1 MLGRDFP
8 LKVRKLKLRT
18 LTMIRLLVLL
28 LMPKM
33 GNGVRAMLILEF
45 MKMVILQTT
54 QELKLYLALML
65 WAMGIWML
73 SLPKGIRDTMG

>member
-1 MLGRDFP
+1 MLGRDFR
-8 LKVRKLKLRT
+8 LKVRKLKVRT

-28 LMPKM
+28 LMQKM

>member
-8 LKVRKLKLRT
+8 LKVRKPKVRT

-73 SLPKGIRDTMG
+73 SLPKGIRDRMG

>member
-8 LKVRKLKLRT
+8 LKVRKPKVRT

-73 SLPKGIRDTMG
+73 SLPKGIRDIMG

>member
-8 LKVRKLKLRT
+8 LKVRKPKVRT

-28 LMPKM
+28 LMQKM

-73 SLPKGIRDTMG
+73 SLPKGIRDIMG

>member
-8 LKVRKLKLRT
+8 LKVRKPKVRT

-28 LMPKM
+28 LMQKI
-33 GNGVRAMLILEF
+33 GNGVKATLILEF
-45 MKMVILQTT
+45 MKMAILQTT

-65 WAMGIWML
+65 WEMGIWML
-73 SLPKGIRDTMG
+73 SLPKGIRDIMG

>member
-73 SLPKGIRDTMG
+73 SLPKGIRDIMG

>member
-28 LMPKM
+28 LMQKM

-73 SLPKGIRDTMG
+73 SLPKGIRDIMG

>member
-8 LKVRKLKLRT
+8 LKVRKLKART

-28 LMPKM
+28 LMQKI
-33 GNGVRAMLILEF
+33 GNGVKATLILEF
-45 MKMVILQTT
+45 MKMAILQTT

-73 SLPKGIRDTMG
+73 SLPKGIRDIMG

>member
-8 LKVRKLKLRT
+8 LKVRKPKVRT

>member
-28 LMPKM
+28 LMQKM

>member
-8 LKVRKLKLRT
+8 LKVRKPKVRT

-28 LMPKM
+28 LMQKM